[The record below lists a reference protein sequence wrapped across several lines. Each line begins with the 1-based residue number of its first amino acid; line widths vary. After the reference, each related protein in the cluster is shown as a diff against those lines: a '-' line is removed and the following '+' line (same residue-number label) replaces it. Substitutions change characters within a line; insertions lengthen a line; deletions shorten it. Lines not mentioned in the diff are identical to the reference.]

1 MASSEGSDSRT
12 NSLTNRSSSTGHN
25 DDDIQANELKGW
37 LMKRT
42 KISRKW
48 KKQWF
53 LLKNTDLHYGNS
65 PEDAEKKIPLTNAEI
80 SESNVDKKP
89 HAFSI
94 KSKENGRTYYI
105 QADTNSSQNDWMQ
118 AICFAK
124 AAGQR
129 GDNSQACVIQ

>member
-12 NSLTNRSSSTGHN
+12 NSLTNRSSSTVHN

-53 LLKNTDLHYGNS
+53 LLKNTHLHYGNS
-65 PEDAEKKIPLTNAEI
+65 PEVKKVGYNLTAVHSTGIN
-80 SESNVDKKP
+80 
-89 HAFSI
+89 FSVSLI
-94 KSKENGRTYYI
+94 VLE
-105 QADTNSSQNDWMQ
+105 Q
-118 AICFAK
+118 
-124 AAGQR
+124 
-129 GDNSQACVIQ
+129 

>member
-12 NSLTNRSSSTGHN
+12 NSLTNRSSSSAPT
-25 DDDIQANELKGW
+25 DDDIRPQELKGW

-53 LLKNTDLHYGNS
+53 LLKSTILLYGNS
-65 PEDAEKKIPLTNAEI
+65 PEDACKQIPLTNSEI
-80 SESNVDKKP
+80 SESMVDKKL

-94 KSKENGRTYYI
+94 KSKENGRTFYI
-105 QADTNSSQNDWMQ
+105 QADSDTSQNEWMQ

-124 AAGQR
+124 AAGQT
-129 GDNSQACVIQ
+129 GENSAACVVQ

>member
-12 NSLTNRSSSTGHN
+12 NSLTNRSSSTVQN
-25 DDDIQANELKGW
+25 DDDFPNEFKGW

-53 LLKNTDLHYGNS
+53 LLQNTDLHYGNA
-65 PEDAEKKIPLTNAEI
+65 PEDAEKKISLRNAEI
-80 SESNVDKKP
+80 SESTVDKKP

-94 KSKENGRTYYI
+94 KSKENGRTYYM
-105 QADTNSSQNDWMQ
+105 QAESNSSQNNWMQ

-124 AAGQR
+124 AAGQK
-129 GDNSQACVIQ
+129 GDNSQACVLQ